1 MAEFNLENYVE
12 VKDRIRAFWQKYPH
26 GRVLT
31 AVLSMDGT
39 DSDQRMVV
47 VQAQLF
53 ATADDTRPF
62 ATGLAKE
69 REGSFGAN
77 KTAFL
82 ENAET
87 SAIGRALA
95 NAGFVTDTRPS
106 REEMESVKRREE
118 EQVVALTQLKKFAKI
133 SPDLRKRIEEVW
145 DKAKTDPVF
154 AIAFAKELEEEIS
167 ATTTTK

>member
-12 VKDRIRAFWQKYPH
+12 VKDRVKSFWQKYPH
-26 GRVLT
+26 GRILT

-53 ATADDTRPF
+53 ATAEDTRPF

-69 REGSFGAN
+69 REGTFGAN

-118 EQVVALTQLKKFAKI
+118 EHATALEQIKKFAKR
-133 SPDLRKRIEEVW
+133 SPDNKKEIEPIWE
-145 DKAKTDPVF
+145 KLKTDPVF
-154 AIAFAKELEEEIS
+154 AIGFAKKLEEEIS
-167 ATTTTK
+167 AAATTK

>member
-12 VKDRIRAFWQKYPH
+12 VKDRIKAFWTKYPA

-31 AVLSMDGT
+31 TVLSMDGN

-47 VQAQLF
+47 VQAQLY
-53 ATADDTRPF
+53 ATSEDTRPF

-69 REGSFGAN
+69 REGTFGAN

-118 EQVVALTQLKKFAKI
+118 EQVVALTQLKKFAKLN
-133 SPDLRKRIEEVW
+133 PELKHRIEEIW
-145 DKAKTDPVF
+145 DRAKNDPVF
-154 AIAFAKELEEEIS
+154 AIKFAKELEEEIS

>member
-12 VKDRIRAFWQKYPH
+12 VKDRVKSFWQKYPH
-26 GRVLT
+26 GRILT

-53 ATADDTRPF
+53 ATAEDTRPF

-69 REGSFGAN
+69 REGTFGAN

-145 DKAKTDPVF
+145 DKAKIDPVL

-167 ATTTTK
+167 AAAATK